1 VADTRRRRV
10 AAQPWTGLGG
20 LLLTAV
26 VFFVLALGTGS
37 AATGLLILGPIS
49 TFGLAGV
56 AMIAFWWN
64 DWPGSRRSAPWTGV
78 VDTLLAAAIAVVLT
92 IAGQA
97 VIERSAIGAVF
108 EATPS
113 PAAPTT
119 FPATMALAG
128 ATFTAMVQLSLVC
141 ERSAGPSP

>member
-1 VADTRRRRV
+1 MTGPQRLRP
-10 AAQPWTGLGG
+10 AAQPWLGLGG

-64 DWPGSRRSAPWTGV
+64 DGPARGSARPGPAWS
-78 VDTLLAAAIAVVLT
+78 
-92 IAGQA
+92 
-97 VIERSAIGAVF
+97 
-108 EATPS
+108 TP
-113 PAAPTT
+113 
-119 FPATMALAG
+119 
-128 ATFTAMVQLSLVC
+128 C
-141 ERSAGPSP
+141 W